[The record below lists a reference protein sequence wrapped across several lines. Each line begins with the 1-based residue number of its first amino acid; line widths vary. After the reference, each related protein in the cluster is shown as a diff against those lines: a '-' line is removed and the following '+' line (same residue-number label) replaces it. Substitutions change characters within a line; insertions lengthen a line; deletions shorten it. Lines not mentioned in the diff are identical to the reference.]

1 MRISL
6 HGVDLV
12 RSLSTYRYLDIS
24 NNKIKK
30 LPTGLGTMDRL
41 QKIKVLGNPLN
52 RVPKE
57 IVDVRIFFP
66 LLFVFF
72 VFFFLPY

>member
-1 MRISL
+1 MSGRLASHQL
-6 HGVDLV
+6 
-12 RSLSTYRYLDIS
+12 RYLDIS

-57 IVDVRIFFP
+57 IVDVRSWTSLFLLIAYRTP
-66 LLFVFF
+66 LC
-72 VFFFLPY
+72 